1 MGALTGLVFVAISI
15 NLSRI
20 IDLPGLP
27 ARAGATI
34 VVLANALIVSLIAL
48 APDPSNAALGIALLA
63 FGLAGWVIATRLELR
78 LGTNTGR
85 AHRATNLLLTQIA
98 TLPFVIAGISVWAD
112 TGGGLTWLLAGV
124 VLSTVRGLTNAWV
137 LLVEILR

>member
-1 MGALTGLVFVAISI
+1 MSSAWG
-15 NLSRI
+15 R
-20 IDLPGLP
+20 
-27 ARAGATI
+27 
-34 VVLANALIVSLIAL
+34 
-48 APDPSNAALGIALLA
+48 
-63 FGLAGWVIATRLELR
+63 TRR
-78 LGTNTGR
+78 R